1 MAKKRISSS
10 DLAWVFLQ
18 RLRSFDDCA
27 QAISIAIVPSQDGW
41 TAAPNKTKAQRPR
54 CATRIVQIQKQLR
67 ELHVLSK
74 D

>member
-1 MAKKRISSS
+1 MAKKKILSS
-10 DLAWVFLQ
+10 DLAWIFLE

-27 QAISIAIVPSQDGW
+27 AAISIAIVPSRDGW
-41 TAAPNKTKAQRPR
+41 TAVANKTKAQRPR

-67 ELHVLSK
+67 ELYVLTK

>member
-1 MAKKRISSS
+1 MAKKRIWSS
-10 DLAWVFLQ
+10 DLAWVFLE

-27 QAISIAIVPSQDGW
+27 AAISIAIVPSRDGW
-41 TAAPNKTKAQRPR
+41 TAVPNKTKAQRPR

-67 ELHVLSK
+67 ELYVLTK